1 MSYCR
6 KAGKVLTPIYSM
18 LQIMKQDLEVVR
30 FTHPFEFETFNIR
43 EPPKDVPVETANQI
57 AEQYKN
63 DIVSFWSFR

>member
-1 MSYCR
+1 
-6 KAGKVLTPIYSM
+6 M